1 MCSSAYPETRNQVA
15 GMNCALE
22 EAKLMGL
29 MLVRGCHAWQ
39 QGRKQLVLQA
49 SSLQSDVKRD
59 LCGNRQ
65 ELAIELRSFAKK
77 EEEDRQS
84 WEQELW
90 SDLAKLRKQL
100 SVLGSNV
107 RIAGPEDVGSAL
119 LRSSEL
125 RKMVGGVEHKLKV
138 YSEQRRLELQDLCAE
153 ECRLE
158 ESLQASVARFDAW
171 EVDGG
176 SAAVRRAPRP
186 SSAPQRRS
194 QELRGRVEEISQQLA
209 TPRDGGWRQADHE
222 AFLRLLLG
230 RFRGRPSGRFL
241 AEAQELLPHLAHE
254 QLVEHSKW
262 LLEQDALQAERQSLL
277 QQWREEKTLKG
288 PESTTLASEEKKKQV
303 EAWQKER
310 AEAARVEQEK
320 QREAEEEEKRKV
332 KRRQEALQAKKEEME
347 CWRKQ
352 KEMLR
357 KNEASAAQVTAA
369 PLTAQQILRLR
380 ARSEQLLRN
389 RERWDQNQIA
399 TWVVGFAWGEPERQR
414 AEKLANT
421 TCERDEFVRSEA
433 YSHIPGRLDSSTQQ
447 YILRARQC
455 RDEDSEVWSCRGVLM
470 RVDPELPLPPRSKML
485 GLMAPR
491 RSLPVQYHVRAD
503 ANETLDFDRIV
514 RYISFHGFCSI
525 ETDVKHKDA
534 CRQAVREA
542 RRLETSFQ
550 ATPEIVIDGLLG
562 EDGSARTAA
571 FASAPPGEVLQQM
584 DEVLSLYT
592 AGFTKSTSAAD
603 IGVRSSERTAALL
616 HEAGNQD
623 QDPTAISEAEVQG
636 WLPIFLRHQIM
647 LILFLG
653 PSRGTLE
660 LQPFDEEGLP
670 MRLATEP
677 GMLVALRAD
686 LLWRRYSC
694 APGSTGY
701 ALSCFLL
708 GPEAVGKS
716 RTPMA
721 AKLDEW
727 MLRRIEAAAEKGDP
741 RWIYSLDHMYHKGE
755 QFAVRGTACK
765 LSVNWDP
772 FHFSNAILSGTDFGT
787 EVPITRWDHVN
798 YYSPEPDCWRE
809 LKVPCKHTSM
819 IDGLELFDSRFF
831 RIAPAEVK
839 GMDPL
844 QRQILEVGYAA
855 LHNAGQTSKT
865 LLQSLTAIYV
875 ASPLSEWMAID
886 SGPEESGGCAQRS
899 AGTGIAGSIMSN
911 RFSFVFGMNGP
922 SVTFDTDASSGL
934 VILDAGLLALD
945 NRRNQA
951 SQSCCAWTVGPKALP
966 ELLSI

>member
-1 MCSSAYPETRNQVA
+1 
-15 GMNCALE
+15 
-22 EAKLMGL
+22 
-29 MLVRGCHAWQ
+29 
-39 QGRKQLVLQA
+39 
-49 SSLQSDVKRD
+49 
-59 LCGNRQ
+59 
-65 ELAIELRSFAKK
+65 
-77 EEEDRQS
+77 
-84 WEQELW
+84 
-90 SDLAKLRKQL
+90 
-100 SVLGSNV
+100 
-107 RIAGPEDVGSAL
+107 
-119 LRSSEL
+119 
-125 RKMVGGVEHKLKV
+125 
-138 YSEQRRLELQDLCAE
+138 
-153 ECRLE
+153 
-158 ESLQASVARFDAW
+158 
-171 EVDGG
+171 
-176 SAAVRRAPRP
+176 
-186 SSAPQRRS
+186 
-194 QELRGRVEEISQQLA
+194 
-209 TPRDGGWRQADHE
+209 
-222 AFLRLLLG
+222 
-230 RFRGRPSGRFL
+230 
-241 AEAQELLPHLAHE
+241 
-254 QLVEHSKW
+254 
-262 LLEQDALQAERQSLL
+262 
-277 QQWREEKTLKG
+277 
-288 PESTTLASEEKKKQV
+288 
-303 EAWQKER
+303 
-310 AEAARVEQEK
+310 
-320 QREAEEEEKRKV
+320 
-332 KRRQEALQAKKEEME
+332 
-347 CWRKQ
+347 
-352 KEMLR
+352 
-357 KNEASAAQVTAA
+357 
-369 PLTAQQILRLR
+369 
-380 ARSEQLLRN
+380 
-389 RERWDQNQIA
+389 
-399 TWVVGFAWGEPERQR
+399 
-414 AEKLANT
+414 
-421 TCERDEFVRSEA
+421 
-433 YSHIPGRLDSSTQQ
+433 
-447 YILRARQC
+447 
-455 RDEDSEVWSCRGVLM
+455 
-470 RVDPELPLPPRSKML
+470 
-485 GLMAPR
+485 MAPR

-571 FASAPPGEVLQQM
+571 FTSAPGEMLQQM

-603 IGVRSSERTAALL
+603 IGVRSAERTAALL
-616 HEAGNQD
+616 HEAGNLD
-623 QDPTAISEAEVQG
+623 QDPTAITEAEVQS

-721 AKLDEW
+721 AKLDQW

-755 QFAVRGTACK
+755 QFAVRGAACK
-765 LSVNWDP
+765 FSVNWDP
-772 FHFSNAILSGTDFGT
+772 FHFSNAILSGADFGT
-787 EVPITRWDHVN
+787 EVPISRWDHVP
-798 YYSPEPDCWRE
+798 YYSPEPDGWRE
-809 LKVPCKHTSM
+809 LKVSCKHTCM

-855 LHNAGQTSKT
+855 LHDAGQTSKT

-886 SGPEESGGCAQRS
+886 TGPEESGGCAQRS
-899 AGTGIAGSIMSN
+899 AGTGVAGSIMSN

-922 SVTFDTDASSGL
+922 SVTFDTDASSSL

-951 SQSCCAWTVGPKALP
+951 SQSCCTAVNAVLTPLTWINRVAMGHMTQIGRCLTFGAHCDGWIKSENFASVVVDVLAPSVDGLRVEDDRPYVGSLAGVAVTQCGQAATLDTPHGPAVQKILVDACRHSSLQCSSVDAMECHGEALALSDAIEVKSLCTALGVGMDRLPLHTSAVKTNIGNGLHGSALASVLKVLFSQRKGVMMPLQHLYQINPQTQDAAEQNIMLSTENVRFYTRSSVYGVLANGWGGTMGCVMCTGSSHGHRGHSDVENYSRSSMMLWLGGGGDAPRPEKAYYLSGSWNNWGPGGIAMIEEAPGVFAANLKMNQICEDFCIALDGAQKRHLKPQEGWNQSGSRAYLGEGPLQRGTCWRIADEVGVTFTVRLVTSGKWQVVTWERSPDTKESENGQQAEKA
-966 ELLSI
+966 IVC